1 MRKVK
6 IQVDSRK
13 KVGSLTPALT
23 PFMATASYLVCQPR
37 PVANLIFSRA
47 TKSQHH
53 NLTPHPQPQPVIM
66 PPEIVPS
73 DSDYASEED
82 SDFAPDTAPA
92 PEVESSESES
102 EADEPTSKAQAKPKN
117 KKRKRGDEEEAEDV
131 GFENSGDEAVI
142 KEYEAPKRKKGKKSR
157 AVELEDEGGEGGFVR
172 TRSMRAVEYVLFF
185 SIHLNLWGPPTGM
198 NANDGWDIGVSRKR

>member
-1 MRKVK
+1 
-6 IQVDSRK
+6 
-13 KVGSLTPALT
+13 VGSLTPTLT
-23 PFMATASYLVCQPR
+23 PFMATASYLWFVSLAP
-37 PVANLIFSRA
+37 SRTSSFLA
-47 TKSQHH
+47 PPKVNITTSLH
-53 NLTPHPQPQPVIM
+53 TPQPQPVIM

-185 SIHLNLWGPPTGM
+185 SIHLNLWGPPTRM

>member
-1 MRKVK
+1 
-6 IQVDSRK
+6 
-13 KVGSLTPALT
+13 
-23 PFMATASYLVCQPR
+23 
-37 PVANLIFSRA
+37 
-47 TKSQHH
+47 
-53 NLTPHPQPQPVIM
+53 M

-102 EADEPTSKAQAKPKN
+102 DADEPTSKAQAKPKN
-117 KKRKRGDEEEAEDV
+117 KKRKRGDEEDAEDV

-157 AVELEDEGGEGGFVR
+157 ALELEDEGGEGGFVR

-198 NANDGWDIGVSRKR
+198 LKMVGIQECREKDEVSRHNGRNSRRRCSLERHDIWETSSTSFRACDLHRSTTPQITSKLDHETQHARARS